1 MRLSPA
7 SRAQITFVIRYL
19 GLAPQALFCRPL
31 RGLGVQTWICIADYV
46 ARFAGSASKP
56 GVCIKDYVAR
66 FAGSAS
72 KPGSALRTMLPR
84 FAGSA
89 SKPGICIKD
98 YVARFA
104 DFTLPFPVSRSTGTG

>member
-31 RGLGVQTWICIADYV
+31 RGLGVQTWDLHCGLCCPLRGLGVQTWICIADYV
-46 ARFAGSASKP
+46 APLRGL
-56 GVCIKDYVAR
+56 GVQ
-66 FAGSAS
+66 
-72 KPGSALRTMLPR
+72 TW
-84 FAGSA
+84 
-89 SKPGICIKD
+89 ICIKD

-104 DFTLPFPVSRSTGTG
+104 DFTLPFPVSRLTGTG

>member
-46 ARFAGSASKP
+46 APLRGL
-56 GVCIKDYVAR
+56 GVQ
-66 FAGSAS
+66 
-72 KPGSALRTMLPR
+72 TW
-84 FAGSA
+84 
-89 SKPGICIKD
+89 ICIKD

-104 DFTLPFPVSRSTGTG
+104 DFTLPFPVSRLTGTG